1 MPRKLK
7 TPKLKTYVTNL
18 GFFELAVAAPSMKAA
33 LAAWG
38 LTHNVFAQDLAK
50 ETKDASIVAAAEAK
64 PGTVLRRPI
73 GSHGAFTEHAELP
86 KVKAA
91 KKPKPAKPKINKAA
105 QAARDKLS
113 RALAAHQKKVEALEK
128 ERDQLDDRFERES
141 ARWQDEKER
150 LENAL
155 AKAERRGG

>member
-7 TPKLKTYVTNL
+7 TYLTNL
-18 GFFELAVAAPSMKAA
+18 GFFELAVAVPSMKAA

-50 ETKDASIVAAAEAK
+50 ETRDSRIVAAAEAR

-73 GSHGAFTEHAELP
+73 GSHGAFSEHAELP

-91 KKPKPAKPKINKAA
+91 KKPKPAKPKINRKAKAA
-105 QAARDKLS
+105 QDKLA
-113 RALAAHQKKVEALEK
+113 RALAGHRKRIAALEK
-128 ERDQLDDRFERES
+128 MRDQLDARFERED
-141 ARWQDEKER
+141 ARWRDEKER
-150 LENAL
+150 LESAL
-155 AKAERRGG
+155 AKAGSR

>member
-7 TPKLKTYVTNL
+7 TYLTNL
-18 GFFELAVAAPSMKAA
+18 GFFELAVAVPSMKAA

-50 ETKDASIVAAAEAK
+50 ETRDAKIVAAAEAK

-73 GSHGAFTEHAELP
+73 GSHGAFAEHAELP

-91 KKPKPAKPKINKAA
+91 KKPKVTKPKINKAA

-113 RALAAHQKKVEALEK
+113 RALADHQRKVEVLEK
-128 ERDQLDDRFERES
+128 ERDRLDARFERES
-141 ARWQDEKER
+141 ARWRGERER
-150 LENAL
+150 LESAL

>member
-1 MPRKLK
+1 MPRQLK

-18 GFFELAVAAPSMKAA
+18 GFFELAVAVPSMKAA

-38 LTHNVFAQDLAK
+38 LTHNVFAQNLAK
-50 ETKDASIVAAAEAK
+50 QTRDSKIVAAAEAK

-91 KKPKPAKPKINKAA
+91 RKSKAPKPRINRKAKAA
-105 QAARDKLS
+105 QEKLS
-113 RALAAHQKKVEALEK
+113 RGLAHHQNAVDALEK
-128 ERDQLDDRFERES
+128 ARDDLDARFRREGERWRR
-141 ARWQDEKER
+141 EKEK
-150 LENAL
+150 LEAAL
-155 AKAERRGG
+155 AKAERRGR

>member
-7 TPKLKTYVTNL
+7 TYLTNL

-50 ETKDASIVAAAEAK
+50 QTNDSRIVAAAEAR

-73 GSHGAFTEHAELP
+73 GSHGAFREHAELP

-91 KKPKPAKPKINKAA
+91 RKPKPAKPKINKAA
-105 QAARDKLS
+105 KTAQDKLA
-113 RALAAHQKKVEALEK
+113 RALAGHRKRITALEK
-128 ERDQLDDRFERES
+128 MRDQLDARFEREDV
-141 ARWQDEKER
+141 RWRDEKER
-150 LENAL
+150 LESAL
-155 AKAERRGG
+155 AKAGSR

>member
-7 TPKLKTYVTNL
+7 TYLTNL

-38 LTHNVFAQDLAK
+38 LTQNVFAQDLAK
-50 ETKDASIVAAAEAK
+50 QTEDSRIVAAAEAR

-73 GSHGAFTEHAELP
+73 GSHGAFSEHAQLP

-91 KKPKPAKPKINKAA
+91 KKPRPAKPKINRAAKAA
-105 QAARDKLS
+105 QDKLA
-113 RALAAHQKKVEALEK
+113 RALAGHRKRIAALEK
-128 ERDQLDDRFERES
+128 TRDQLDARFEQES
-141 ARWQDEKER
+141 QRWQDEKER
-150 LENAL
+150 LESAL
-155 AKAERRGG
+155 AKAGSR

>member
-7 TPKLKTYVTNL
+7 TYLTNL
-18 GFFELAVAAPSMKAA
+18 GFFELAVAVPSMKAA

-50 ETKDASIVAAAEAK
+50 QTRDSRIIAAAEAR

-86 KVKAA
+86 KVTAA
-91 KKPKPAKPKINKAA
+91 RKPKPAKPRINRAVIAA
-105 QAARDKLS
+105 QDRLS
-113 RALAAHQKKVEALEK
+113 HALAGHQKKIAALQK
-128 ERDQLDDRFERES
+128 ARDALDARFDQEDL
-141 ARWQDEKER
+141 RWRDEKQR
-150 LENAL
+150 LEAAL
-155 AKAERRGG
+155 AKAGRRSG